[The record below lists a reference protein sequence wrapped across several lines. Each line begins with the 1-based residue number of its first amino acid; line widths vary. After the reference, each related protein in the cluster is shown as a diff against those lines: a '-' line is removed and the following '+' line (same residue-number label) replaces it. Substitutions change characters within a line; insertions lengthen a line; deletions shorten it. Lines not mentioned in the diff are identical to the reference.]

1 MSAAKAL
8 VSSASQKRQMKQAV
22 VVGPPLWSYQ
32 RQDLGGWPWGVVG
45 VLGIGSSPLY
55 FSGLLKQAADAGHW
69 SKRDAG

>member
-1 MSAAKAL
+1 M
-8 VSSASQKRQMKQAV
+8 
-22 VVGPPLWSYQ
+22 VGPPLWSYQ

-55 FSGLLKQAADAGHW
+55 FSGILKQAADAGHW